1 MYINDKRR
9 NATIPFSDLRPGD
22 LFAYSE
28 DDNDVFYLMVV
39 DTDTGEGEAVVLGAK
54 SGSEGCIGRVWTF
67 NPEEEIEPLRG
78 SLEVWAVR

>member
-9 NATIPFSDLRPGD
+9 NATVPFSDLRPGD

-39 DTDTGEGEAVVLGAK
+39 DDDTNEGKAAVLGAK
-54 SGSEGCIGRVWTF
+54 SGADGCIGRVWTF
-67 NPEEEIEPLRG
+67 NPEEAIEPLRG

>member
-9 NATIPFSDLRPGD
+9 NATVPFGDLHTGD

-39 DTDTGEGEAVVLGAK
+39 DTDTDEGEAVVLGAK
-54 SGSEGCIGRVWTF
+54 SGADGCIGRIWTF